1 MNVIF
6 LDIDG
11 VLLAYQPS
19 LYFNQIQYGYDP
31 HVFNAFLSIL
41 ENSPEPTKIVLVS
54 TKVANKDPFRWISDE
69 KSLERFKRLL
79 HPEMPS
85 IEWKYVHEDRYTGVA
100 KWLEEYGQYVNKS
113 IAIDDSLRDYIEKD
127 KELLSSEFYLI
138 PCRTAYGMHWVELK
152 LLEYLLKPVLKKT
165 DKDFIKEYLYFGF
178 VYDNKQEIV
187 DFWNRTINH
196 ICE

>member
-1 MNVIF
+1 MNIIF

-11 VLLAYQPS
+11 VLLTYQPS
-19 LYFNQIQYGYDP
+19 LMDNRIQYGYDANVL
-31 HVFNAFLSIL
+31 HAFLSIL
-41 ENSPEPTKIVLVS
+41 ERSPEPCKIVLVS
-54 TKVANKDPFRWISDE
+54 KHVIKQDPYAWIQDAHLLDRFR
-69 KSLERFKRLL
+69 KLL
-79 HPEMPS
+79 HSEMPS
-85 IEWKYVHEDRYTGVA
+85 IEWKYVHEDRYTGIA
-100 KWLEEYGQYVNKS
+100 KWLKEYGQYVNKS